1 MNLRHRKVEGFTI
14 IEVLIV
20 LAIAGLIMLIV
31 FLAVPALQRNSRNNS
46 RRNDASRV
54 LAAANEWKTNNNNK
68 TPVAADATAI
78 KDMTGDFKY
87 FDTMSITP
95 KGGNSYN
102 NLSYHTDQS
111 EVQIVTGAKCD
122 STTSKS
128 AGNGIVAIFRIE
140 VGNTGDTEPTC
151 LSS

>member
-1 MNLRHRKVEGFTI
+1 MYQNLKKKSEGFTI

-54 LAAANEWKTNNNNK
+54 LAAANEWRTNNNNQM
-68 TPVAADATAI
+68 PAAANEAAI
-78 KDMTGDFKY
+78 LSLSGNLNY
-87 FDTMSITP
+87 FDTIDIVA
-95 KGGNSYN
+95 KGAVGYDTLAYYN
-102 NLSYHTDQS
+102 NQA
-111 EVQIVTGAKCD
+111 EVQIVTGANCA
-122 STTSKS
+122 SASSKS

-140 VGNTGDTEPTC
+140 TGNNQTAPTC